1 MAPLTHSGIGI
12 LVALPF
18 IAAACGAAESPTPE
32 ASGHGQLPSAS
43 VGPSV
48 TPTPTPTPSASPTA
62 TSAPLPTMGEWARLA
77 VVGPAPKARDA
88 HTWTVDPDG
97 RMAYLFGGRD
107 GSTVFGDLWRFDVSA
122 GHWEELRTSG
132 QAPSARFGQNA
143 VWLPGKG
150 LLVFAGQSSGGFFN
164 DLWLYD
170 PISARWTKLPAGGAP
185 PIPRYGSCAALGS
198 DGRLWISHGF
208 TEEQVR
214 FADTRAY
221 DFSSGAWSDETPSA
235 GEVPIARCLHACF
248 TAPDGRFVLYAGQ
261 TTGVPALGDL
271 WALSGAQETAGSGRW
286 NELKGALPPPRNLYA
301 FASYPT
307 VASGNAF
314 VVFGGGSL
322 DRGYLDDTW
331 VFSGADLS
339 SAPLAF
345 GAPGAT
351 GALPP
356 ARRAGAFV
364 ADAQAGR
371 LLLFGGRNADHALA
385 DVWSL
390 ELR

>member
-1 MAPLTHSGIGI
+1 MAPLMRSGLSL
-12 LVALPF
+12 LVALPL
-18 IAAACGAAESPTPE
+18 IAAACGAAESPTLG
-32 ASGHGQLPSAS
+32 AGGSGQSPSLPL
-43 VGPSV
+43 GPTPTA
-48 TPTPTPTPSASPTA
+48 TPTPTPTASPSATPLAVPT
-62 TSAPLPTMGEWARLA
+62 TGEWARLA
-77 VVGPAPKARDA
+77 LAGPAPGARDA
-88 HTWTVDPDG
+88 HTWTVDPAG
-97 RMAYLFGGRD
+97 RKAYLFGGRD
-107 GSTVFGDLWRFDVSA
+107 GSTVFGDLWRFDLA
-122 GHWEELRTSG
+122 TGHWESLRPEG
-132 QAPSARFGQNA
+132 DKPPARFGQNA
-143 VWLPGKG
+143 VWLGGKG
-150 LLVFAGQSSGGFFN
+150 LVVFAGQGSKGFFN

-170 PISARWTKLPAGGAP
+170 PLRNGWTQLPASGAP

-198 DGRLWISHGF
+198 DGRFWISHGF

-221 DFSSGAWSDETPSA
+221 DFSTGVWTDETPGA

-271 WALSGAQETAGSGRW
+271 WALSGAQAAAGSGRW
-286 NELKGALPPPRNLYA
+286 SQLKEALPPPRNLYA

-307 VASGNAF
+307 TSTAVAF

-331 VFSGADLS
+331 VFSVADPSSAALA
-339 SAPLAF
+339 SAPLAAS
-345 GAPGAT
+345 GGP
-351 GALPP
+351 PP
-356 ARRAGAFV
+356 ARSAAAFV

-371 LLLFGGRNADHALA
+371 LLLFGGRNADHAFA